1 MESQSILKSSIIT
14 EKASKIH
21 ETENK
26 YTFSVGR
33 AASKGQ
39 IKEAVE
45 KLYKVTVIE
54 VNVLRSREK
63 TKRSWVGSRKR
74 YSRPSVKKAIVQL
87 KSGDKLNFYDGG
99 DK

>member
-1 MESQSILKSSIIT
+1 MEAQNLLKSSILT
-14 EKASKIH
+14 EKASMIH
-21 ETENK
+21 AAENK
-26 YTFSVGR
+26 YTFEVAR
-33 AASKGQ
+33 TASKGQ

-63 TKRSWVGSRKR
+63 TKRSWVGSRKK
-74 YSRPSVKKAIVQL
+74 YARPSVKKAIVQL
-87 KSGDKLNFYDGG
+87 KKGDKLNLYDGG

>member
-1 MESQSILKSSIIT
+1 MESQVILKASVLT

-21 ETENK
+21 EKENK
-26 YTFSVGR
+26 YTFIVGR

-39 IKEAVE
+39 IKEAIE
-45 KLYKVTVIE
+45 KLYSVSVVS

-63 TKRSWVGSRKR
+63 EKRSWVGSRRK
-74 YSRPSVKKAIVQL
+74 YFRPSVKKAVVQL
-87 KSGDKLNFYDGG
+87 KEGDKLNLYEGG